1 MLQFRLA
8 TADKL
13 DNDWVDCV
21 GVVEVLVVGAGEHRV
36 LQPGVVFPQRG
47 DQQLTEL
54 LPGTRGE
61 LQHQLRT
68 PHLAR
73 IYRSQSGVSAANL
86 PRDLQMVLQ
95 AELLQAGHSHPH
107 ISGEDDPILQLPR
120 PSPAAEHR
128 NMMTSD
134 Q

>member
-1 MLQFRLA
+1 MLMMMMMTRLKLLQFRLA

-13 DNDWVDCV
+13 DNDWVDGV
-21 GVVEVLVVGAGEHRV
+21 GLVEVLVVGAGEHQV
-36 LQPGVVFPQRG
+36 LQPGVVLPQRG

-73 IYRSQSGVSAANL
+73 VDISVTVRRSVSS
-86 PRDLQMVLQ
+86 Q
-95 AELLQAGHSHPH
+95 
-107 ISGEDDPILQLPR
+107 
-120 PSPAAEHR
+120 PSSRSP
-128 NMMTSD
+128 NGPPS
-134 Q
+134 

>member
-1 MLQFRLA
+1 MDEITTTIQTIIIRDDDGDDYRLKLLQFRLA

-21 GVVEVLVVGAGEHRV
+21 GVVEVLVVCAGEHQV
-36 LQPGVVFPQRG
+36 LQPGVVLPQRG

-61 LQHQLRT
+61 LQHQLGT

-73 IYRSQSGVSAANL
+73 VDISVTVRSVSSQPFSRSPNG
-86 PRDLQMVLQ
+86 P
-95 AELLQAGHSHPH
+95 
-107 ISGEDDPILQLPR
+107 
-120 PSPAAEHR
+120 PS
-128 NMMTSD
+128 
-134 Q
+134 